1 MNRGVPGECAVSAFG
16 RGKKHNSVPGKCE
29 MSPLHLRCVF
39 SECDVSKFI
48 KRLEKRVLVVN
59 S

>member
-29 MSPLHLRCVF
+29 MSPCVF